1 MYLSN
6 IMTDSIIVIVI
17 GASIF
22 YIRKVICNPII
33 KRRQT
38 ALANLKEVYALC
50 EQHRG
55 RISTPDLRN
64 VRPEIGVKP
73 KKF

>member
-6 IMTDSIIVIVI
+6 IIIDFTIIIVI

-22 YIRKVICNPII
+22 YIRKVICDPVA
-33 KRRQT
+33 KRRQM
-38 ALANLKEVYALC
+38 ALANLKEVYAFY
-50 EQHRG
+50 EQRKG
-55 RISTPDLRN
+55 RISTPDSRN
-64 VRPEIGVKP
+64 IRPEIVVKP

>member
-6 IMTDSIIVIVI
+6 IITDSIIVIVI

-22 YIRKVICNPII
+22 YIRKVICDPIT

-50 EQHRG
+50 EQHKG
-55 RISTPDLRN
+55 KISTPDLRN

>member
-6 IMTDSIIVIVI
+6 IIIYLTIIIVV

-22 YIRKVICNPII
+22 YVRKVICDPVV

-38 ALANLKEVYALC
+38 ALANLKEVYALY
-50 EQHRG
+50 EQRKH
-55 RISTPDLRN
+55 RISVPDLKC
-64 VRPEIGVKP
+64 VKP
-73 KKF
+73 KKS

>member
-1 MYLSN
+1 M
-6 IMTDSIIVIVI
+6 IDSIIVIVI

-22 YIRKVICNPII
+22 YIRKVISDPVA
-33 KRRQT
+33 KKRQT

-50 EQHRG
+50 EQRKD
-55 RISTPDLRN
+55 RISAPDLRN